1 MPGWKGM
8 TLPSCA
14 LEKGVSMF
22 WFFCFSKRGYCSF
35 PTDNVTLQ
43 IDGVLYLRVM
53 DPYKVQS
60 LPLGH
65 LSPSSAHSLL
75 PKMCAPAFVPCPAGG
90 LGTLAPPKAPDSTF
104 SAGVS
109 GRFLAL
115 ALCLSLLPCS
125 GSLLA
130 PLSTL
135 FCASAL
141 QASYGVEDPE
151 YAVTQLAQTTMRSEL
166 GKLSLDRVFRVSWGG
181 GSWSCQCLSKP
192 QDILHGQGDVLNS
205 KMPFA

>member
-1 MPGWKGM
+1 M

-22 WFFCFSKRGYCSF
+22 CFCCFSKQGYCSF

-75 PKMCAPAFVPCPAGG
+75 PKMCAQVGW
-90 LGTLAPPKAPDSTF
+90 
-104 SAGVS
+104 
-109 GRFLAL
+109 AL
-115 ALCLSLLPCS
+115 WLLPRLQIPRFQQECLA
-125 GSLLA
+125 GFLL
-130 PLSTL
+130 
-135 FCASAL
+135 
-141 QASYGVEDPE
+141 
-151 YAVTQLAQTTMRSEL
+151 
-166 GKLSLDRVFRVSWGG
+166 
-181 GSWSCQCLSKP
+181 
-192 QDILHGQGDVLNS
+192 
-205 KMPFA
+205 